1 MSEDSTNASVT
12 SASEADIQPAVAATE
27 QEGAVVNSGQAASG
41 QAASGANN
49 AAQVQE
55 QVQAQEQVQ
64 EQVQVQG
71 QVQGQSLS
79 PQPLA
84 AVEKME
90 VEVDFEVGRVTLP
103 VSALASIAQGAV
115 IDIGVVA
122 LDNVT
127 AKSGGVAFAHGEFV
141 ELGGR
146 VGFRITRLFG
156 EQDKP

>member
-1 MSEDSTNASVT
+1 MSEDTTNAIT
-12 SASEADIQPAVAATE
+12 SDSDSDVATKPAVAATE
-27 QEGAVVNSGQAASG
+27 QQEATSDVTSAVTETTMSDVT
-41 QAASGANN
+41 SGANN
-49 AAQVQE
+49 ALE
-55 QVQAQEQVQ
+55 QAQA
-64 EQVQVQG
+64 
-71 QVQGQSLS
+71 LP

-90 VEVDFEVGRVTLP
+90 VEVDFEVGRVTLA
-103 VSALASIAQGAV
+103 VSSLANIAQGAV
-115 IDIGVVA
+115 IDIGAVA

-156 EQDKP
+156 EQEKL